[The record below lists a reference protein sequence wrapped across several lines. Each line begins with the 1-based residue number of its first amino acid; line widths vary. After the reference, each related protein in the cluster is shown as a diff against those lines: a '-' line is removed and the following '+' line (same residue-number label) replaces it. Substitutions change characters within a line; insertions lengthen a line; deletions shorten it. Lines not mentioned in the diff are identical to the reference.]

1 MGGEKRNMKT
11 IISIEEI
18 LEIINPILEDEILT
32 ISDIEESLKD
42 KGLDSIKFVLFIVE
56 LENKFQIE
64 IPDEYLLYSK
74 LPTIAEVHK
83 IVNELVNA

>member
-32 ISDIEESLKD
+32 ISDIEEILKD

>member
-1 MGGEKRNMKT
+1 MKT

>member
-1 MGGEKRNMKT
+1 MGGEKRSMKT

-32 ISDIEESLKD
+32 ISDIEERLKD

-64 IPDEYLLYSK
+64 IPDEYLIYSK